1 MQNDIVKKARENL
14 MTVSYGK
21 FDLIET
27 VFPLDILLSNRP
39 RQLRRMIAE
48 KLEVPIES
56 IPYKTFMSWLSR
68 LRSKSQQVRGFR
80 GPSVENVTDKDQKQ
94 MGEKDWKAFAISNPL
109 KQDTPEEVLLNYP
122 TYD

>member
-1 MQNDIVKKARENL
+1 MQNDIIKKARENL

-27 VFPLDILLSNRP
+27 VFPMDVLLSTRP
-39 RQLRRMIAE
+39 RQLRKMIAE
-48 KLEVPIES
+48 KLEVPTES

-68 LRSKSQQVRGFR
+68 LRSKSQRVRGFR
-80 GPSVENVTDKDQKQ
+80 SPSVENVINKDQKQ
-94 MGEKDWKAFAISNPL
+94 TGEKDWRAFSISSSL
-109 KQDTPEEVLLNYP
+109 KQETSDEVLLNYP